1 MDDAERLRQLE
12 QRLADLKARQPA
24 HTPSPTMMME
34 WDDLEEE
41 ISILKES
48 LKKKGSSD
56 EGAA

>member
-1 MDDAERLRQLE
+1 MDDADKLRQME

-41 ISILKES
+41 IGS
-48 LKKKGSSD
+48 LREKLRRKGSSD